1 VQDNSSTQSGG
12 LSTGAIVGIAIGAVV
27 VVAAL
32 VVLIIFLVK
41 RGGGSHRK
49 DIEMG
54 ANPAFQDIPN

>member
-1 VQDNSSTQSGG
+1 
-12 LSTGAIVGIAIGAVV
+12 VGIAIGAVV